1 MSNSHTVT
9 THNSWFTRIG
19 RSISGIF
26 IGLLLIIAMVIGLFW
41 NEGRAVQTARSLTE
55 GAGLV
60 VSVPAD
66 KVDPANENKLVHVT
80 GPVTAD
86 TQPSDPDF
94 AITAPGIRLERTVEM
109 YQWIEEKKTET
120 KTEVGGGETTVTTYT
135 YSKAWSEEAHNSSS
149 FDDPSGHE
157 NPPMEIRSKDNQVPE
172 AKLAAF
178 TLDKPVLDLIG
189 GQKALPVDPAK
200 LAEIDAA
207 YPGTKRVSVTEGRIY
222 LGFNPTQPAIGDY
235 RIGYEIVPL
244 QTISVIGRQS
254 GSMFTPYQTEAG
266 DALLMVDEGN
276 VPAEKMFADAQNA
289 NTVLTWILRAVGVLL
304 LAVGFALVFA
314 PLAVIAD
321 FVPFV
326 GSMVRFGTGLISLV
340 LAIVVGT
347 VTIAVA
353 WFWYRPVLSAIILAV
368 GLAIAAGVYYIGR
381 ARRKNAPAAS
391 APGPSPTAT
400 ATPV

>member
-9 THNSWFTRIG
+9 THTSWFSRIG
-19 RSISGIF
+19 RSISGIA
-26 IGLLLIIAMVIGLFW
+26 IGLILIVGMVVGLFW

-94 AITAPGIRLERTVEM
+94 AITAPGVRLERTVEM
-109 YQWIEEKKTET
+109 YQWIEEEKSET
-120 KTEVGGGETTVTTYT
+120 KKELGGSETTVTTYT
-135 YSKAWSEEAHNSSS
+135 YTKGWSDEAHNSSN
-149 FDDPSGHE
+149 FNNPTGHE
-157 NPPMEIRSKDNQVPE
+157 NPSMEIHSKNDQIAE
-172 AKLAAF
+172 GKLVAF
-178 TLDKPVLDLIG
+178 TLDRPVLDLIG
-189 GQKALPVDPAK
+189 GEKTLPVDAAR

-207 YPGTKRVSVTEGRIY
+207 YPGTKRVNITEGRIY

-254 GSMFTPYQTEAG
+254 GSMFTDYQTEAG

-276 VPAEKMFADAQNA
+276 VPADKMFANAQAA
-289 NTVLTWILRAVGVLL
+289 NTFLTWILRLVGIVL
-304 LAVGFALVFA
+304 LAVGFGMIFA
-314 PLAVIAD
+314 PLAVVAD
-321 FVPFV
+321 VIPFV
-326 GSMVRFGTGLISLV
+326 GSIVRFGTGLLAFL

-347 VTIAVA
+347 ITIAIA
-353 WFWYRPVLSAIILAV
+353 WFWYRPLLSVIILAV
-368 GLAIAAGVYYIGR
+368 GLAIAVGVYYIGK
-381 ARRKNAPAAS
+381 ARRKNAPVT
-391 APGPSPTAT
+391 APGVPPTAA
-400 ATPV
+400 ATPT